1 MSVKPPLVLFLE
13 QVPSWSCTAVSRALQ
28 GPPPGLQVADLGGE
42 DETQFLALLLRPS
55 DCHALCFYLPSQG
68 LSPHT
73 KAFGYPMG
81 RGRPRTIQ
89 CHLWKLPRQ
98 LSPLQAGQRT
108 KKPRP
113 PVELWSRSGVGGV
126 SLSII
131 AKVRDSLL
139 VLGLPTTTGLWTST
153 SLSVG

>member
-13 QVPSWSCTAVSRALQ
+13 RVPSWSCTAVSRALQ
-28 GPPPGLQVADLGGE
+28 GPPLGLQVADLGRE
-42 DETQFLALLLRPS
+42 DETRFLALLLRPS

-68 LSPHT
+68 LSPQT

-89 CHLWKLPRQ
+89 SHLWKLPRQ
-98 LSPLQAGQRT
+98 LSPVQAGQRT
-108 KKPRP
+108 EKPRP
-113 PVELWSRSGVGGV
+113 AVELWSKSGV
-126 SLSII
+126 SLGII
-131 AKVRDSLL
+131 AEVRDSMF
-139 VLGLPTTTGLWTST
+139 VLGPPTTMGLWTST